1 MELRWVRVA
10 TILLV
15 AAGFALS
22 GCEGDDGDD
31 GPGQLGHGGGQPFA
45 LGLHQPGG
53 QVRRDGQ
60 HDRADELGPRRRRVE
75 RSRRCDLERQVLS
88 L

>member
-31 GPGQLGHGGGQPFA
+31 GDGVNEPPCWQ
-45 LGLHQPGG
+45 
-53 QVRRDGQ
+53 RRWQRG
-60 HDRADELGPRRRRVE
+60 ANRR
-75 RSRRCDLERQVLS
+75 
-88 L
+88 